1 MRIQLTYEQA
11 KKYSKQMAEVVAK
24 QQKSSNVANRKI
36 TPAKMKWALDWCV
49 AMKGIGM
56 KFQDIFKEQD
66 PFDYDKRHREWI
78 EGTRAVLEGSVGRSK
93 WCSNPIPGCPVEVQK
108 HYESITEKDKTE
120 QKRIDSLSE
129 ADREAEANDVL
140 NELMGTPGFFAVSL
154 GKRRP

>member
-11 KKYSKQMAEVVAK
+11 KKYSKQIAEVVAK
-24 QQKSSNVANRKI
+24 QQKSSNAANRKI

-56 KFQDIFKEQD
+56 KFQDIFKEQN

-93 WCSNPIPGCPVEVQK
+93 WYSNPIPGCPVEIQK
-108 HYESITEKDKTE
+108 HYENTTEKDKAE
-120 QKRIDSLSE
+120 QKRIDALSIPE
-129 ADREAEANDVL
+129 REAEANEAL
-140 NELMGTPGFFAVSL
+140 NELMGMPGFFAVSL
-154 GKRRP
+154 NKKKL